1 VVGVF
6 VAGEQVGFYLLQLG
20 ELLGDSLLL
29 VLGLQEGALEELGF
43 LLETLDLVLL
53 AVDAALQGL
62 VLVF

>member
-29 VLGLQEGALEELGF
+29 VLGLQEGALEEFGF
-43 LLETLDLVLL
+43 LLEALHLVLL

>member
-1 VVGVF
+1 MGVF